1 MSPLLKLLGLAPA
14 ERRLVLVAAVLVG
27 AVRVGLSLLSFPT
40 LRQFLALLARA
51 HASAPLPAERIAW
64 AVVAAGRRIP
74 GATCLVQALAAQVLL
89 ARHGHGAELRIGVA
103 RATDGIE
110 AHAWLERDGEPIFGE
125 PDRLRHTVFPLHQSR
140 TS

>member
-1 MSPLLKLLGLAPA
+1 MSPLLKLWHLAPA
-14 ERRLVLVAAVLVG
+14 ERRLVLGAAVLMG
-27 AVRVGLSLLSFPT
+27 GVRVGLSLLTFGRLQRILT
-40 LRQFLALLARA
+40 FVARG
-51 HASAPLPAERIAW
+51 HVKDPIPAARIAW
-64 AVVAAGRRIP
+64 AIAAAGRRVP

-89 ARHGHGAELRIGVA
+89 ARHGHVAELRIGMA
-103 RATDGIE
+103 RATEGIE